1 MEELDNISIG
11 AYYQL
16 EDVADYD
23 PLFKYIAPKSCFKGV
38 SIEFNELSYGK
49 VESLKKLA
57 QKLSLA
63 NICSMYE
70 LLFEV
75 DQESFLSGGV
85 VEFAET
91 MRYIT
96 QGLEGILKLEQK
108 LKSSGDNEAQTRWK
122 MAGGDNLSQLG
133 ILSTTIPLAKEFGV
147 SPTEI
152 AEWKW
157 LDVFSVLLYDSM
169 KAVVDRN
176 LQSQK

>member
-23 PLFKYIAPKSCFKGV
+23 PLFKYVAPKSCFKGV

-96 QGLEGILKLEQK
+96 QGLEGILKLEH
-108 LKSSGDNEAQTRWK
+108 E
-122 MAGGDNLSQLG
+122 
-133 ILSTTIPLAKEFGV
+133 
-147 SPTEI
+147 TEI
-152 AEWKW
+152 IWRQRSTDQMEDGRWRQPVSARYIVNNDTISKGVWSITSRDSRMEVVGC
-157 LDVFSVLLYDSM
+157 VFSV
-169 KAVVDRN
+169 VVRLN
-176 LQSQK
+176 EVRCR